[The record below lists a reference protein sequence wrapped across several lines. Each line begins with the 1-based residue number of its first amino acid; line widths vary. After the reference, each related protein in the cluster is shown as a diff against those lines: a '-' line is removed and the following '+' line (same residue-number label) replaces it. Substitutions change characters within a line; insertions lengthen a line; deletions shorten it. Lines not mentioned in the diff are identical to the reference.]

1 MVSKKFRILEKILK
15 QHQIKKGDKL
25 YLGIDLMYL
34 SLASKI
40 PRNKME
46 QFSFQILDYI
56 LKKIGKE
63 GSLIIPVFDES
74 SVKRKFFDR
83 KNSMGQTGIFG
94 NYLLKKKFKNRTFHP
109 LSSFLIF
116 GKEKKKVLSL
126 NYVNSEGEN
135 SIWPYLI
142 INKFKIFTIG
152 YHYALSTTIVH
163 YLERKAK
170 VNYRFD
176 KKFKVKYKNLDGKI
190 SNRYFFFFAR
200 KLSICE
206 YSSITKTCD
215 KLLKSK
221 KIYKFYKIKKLI
233 SFTLK
238 IDEFANLI
246 LIDLKKGSKQL
257 VDYIGKKRNH
267 SKLLFGEALIKLENK
282 LKER

>member
-1 MVSKKFRILEKILK
+1 M
-15 QHQIKKGDKL
+15 
-25 YLGIDLMYL
+25 
-34 SLASKI
+34 
-40 PRNKME
+40 
-46 QFSFQILDYI
+46 
-56 LKKIGKE
+56 
-63 GSLIIPVFDES
+63 
-74 SVKRKFFDR
+74 
-83 KNSMGQTGIFG
+83 IFE
-94 NYLLKKKFKNRTFHP
+94 R
-109 LSSFLIF
+109 
-116 GKEKKKVLSL
+116 KKKVLSL
-126 NYVNSEGEN
+126 DYVNSEGEN

-142 INKFKIFTIG
+142 INKFKIFTIS
-152 YHYALSTTIVH
+152 LS
-163 YLERKAK
+163 LCSFNNNCSLFRKKAK

-206 YSSITKTCD
+206 YSSITKACD

-257 VDYIGKKRNH
+257 VDYIGKKETIANYFLV
-267 SKLLFGEALIKLENK
+267 KL
-282 LKER
+282 